1 MSEEFDNVDDDA
13 PDHIKKLRSDAEKG
27 RKLES
32 LVAEKDRQIAFLQAG
47 VDTTSKLG
55 QMLMKSYE
63 GELTAEAIKTE
74 AEEIGMFNS
83 VPAEVVEENP
93 APTQAQVEYQMA
105 REGLSGGN
113 TAMTEEPA
121 PRSAVDKAF
130 NEWNES
136 RKNGLSNA
144 DAQDL
149 AFASFISSA
158 AQGDQTAMFNENDW
172 RTQAAN
178 HGHG

>member
-1 MSEEFDNVDDDA
+1 MSEEFDNNDDDA
-13 PDHIKKLRSDAEKG
+13 PEHIKKLRSDAEKG

-47 VDTTSKLG
+47 VDTSSKLG

-63 GELTAEAIKTE
+63 GELTAEAIKAE

-83 VPAEVVEENP
+83 SSAEVEVDT
-93 APTQAQVEYQMA
+93 APTPTQVEYQMA

-113 TAMTEEPA
+113 TATTEQPA
-121 PRSAVDKAF
+121 PRSAVDRAF

-136 RKNGLSNA
+136 RKSGLSNA
-144 DAQDL
+144 DATDL

-158 AQGDQTAMFNENDW
+158 AQGDSTALFNDAEW
-172 RTQAAN
+172 RNQAAN
-178 HGHG
+178 YGHG